1 MVDFLELGLRCLL
14 QSLHM
19 GVADTIADQDRMV
32 WGSGTPE
39 VVDVHMADYSEE
51 DRAKVKGGNLEK
63 LLDWP
68 ALPKL

>member
-1 MVDFLELGLRCLL
+1 MELVSRCLL

-19 GVADTIADQDRMV
+19 RVADTIADQDRMV
-32 WGSGTPE
+32 WGSGTPA

-51 DRAKVKGGNLEK
+51 DRAKVKGGNLEQ

>member
-1 MVDFLELGLRCLL
+1 MR
-14 QSLHM
+14 
-19 GVADTIADQDRMV
+19 VADTIADQDRMV